1 MNYTM
6 KNLFFVLI
14 LLNLLAPLDKAKA
27 AAFDVPAKRQ
37 CEEQDFALKINFTT
51 SYGKLVYDQSKT
63 KAELSVMAQRA
74 GIFEKGVFAAGLALV
89 NIDSEYELNTMTQS
103 LSDGGHCLIP
113 YQLNVHVGYS
123 QPIIYLAKEL
133 EKGSCT
139 YNLVLRHEQVHQ
151 QINKQALEYFVPQ
164 IYQSIKEQTAQI
176 KPMYIAPQ
184 SSEDKAAQE
193 LTKKYHQII
202 TPLVDNFRDQILAE
216 QSKLDN
222 QQQYQREGDIC
233 RQFNRKSRS

>member
-1 MNYTM
+1 M

-14 LLNLLAPLDKAKA
+14 LLSLLSSSEKGEAAISATEAK
-27 AAFDVPAKRQ
+27 KL
-37 CEEQDFALKINFTT
+37 CEEQILALKIRFTT
-51 SYGKLVYDQSKT
+51 SYGKLIYDRSKS
-63 KAELSVMAQRA
+63 KDELSIMAQRA
-74 GIFEKGVFAAGLALV
+74 GIFEKGIFAAGLALV
-89 NIDSEYELNTMTQS
+89 NIDSEYELNTVTQP
-103 LSDGGHCLIP
+103 LEGGGHCLIP
-113 YQLNVHVGYS
+113 YQLNVHIGYS

-133 EKGSCT
+133 EQGSCT

-151 QINKQALEYFVPQ
+151 QINKQALEYFVPR
-164 IYQSIKEQTAQI
+164 IYQDIKEQTTQI
-176 KPMYIAPQ
+176 KPIYIAPQ

-202 TPLVDNFRDQILAE
+202 TPLVDNFRNQILAE

-233 RQFNRKSRS
+233 REFNRKSRS

>member
-1 MNYTM
+1 M

-14 LLNLLAPLDKAKA
+14 LSSLFAPLSLGHTAISDAQA
-27 AAFDVPAKRQ
+27 QRQ
-37 CEEQDFALKINFTT
+37 CEEQPTKLNIRFTT
-51 SYGKLVYDQSKT
+51 SYGTLVYDRSKT
-63 KAELSVMAQRA
+63 KAELSIMAQRA

-89 NIDSEYELNTMTQS
+89 NIDSEYELNTLTQT
-103 LSDGGHCLIP
+103 LPNNGHCLVP

-123 QPIIYLAKEL
+123 RPIIYLAKEL
-133 EKGSCT
+133 EQGSCT

-164 IYQSIKEQTAQI
+164 IYQTIKAQASQI
-176 KPMYIAPQ
+176 KSIYIAPQ
-184 SSEDKAAQE
+184 ASEDKAAQE
-193 LTKKYHQII
+193 LTQKYHQII

-222 QQQYQREGDIC
+222 QNQYRLEGDIC